1 MNPSLEPGRVYRT
14 QHFARW
20 DSNPT
25 RLVNRL
31 VRQGHLSRLR
41 QGLYHC
47 PIRSRFGE
55 VPPDDDAVLQ
65 AFLDGTPYVVTGPER
80 WNALQLGTTALHA
93 WPLVYNTKVSGEHQ
107 LGNRRFR
114 FRRAAFPADPSP
126 EWFVVDLL
134 RNLDSVGGDL
144 AEVADRLKQRVQAGF
159 LNRDALWEAA
169 RDYGRRAEQAV
180 VRRALR

>member
-1 MNPSLEPGRVYRT
+1 MPPSLEPGRVYRT

-31 VRQGHLSRLR
+31 VKQGQLRRLR

-47 PIRSRFGE
+47 PKRSSFGE
-55 VPPDDDAVLQ
+55 VPPDDDALLR

-93 WPLVYNTKVSGEHQ
+93 WPLVYNTKVSGEHE

-114 FRRAAFPADPSP
+114 FRRAAFPTEPTP

-134 RNLDSVGGDL
+134 RNLDSVGGDPEQV
-144 AEVADRLKQRVQAGF
+144 AERLKQAVTDGR
-159 LNRDALWEAA
+159 LNPAALWEAA
-169 RDYGRRAEQAV
+169 RAYGRRSERAV
-180 VRRALR
+180 VRGALR

>member
-1 MNPSLEPGRVYRT
+1 MRPSLAPGCVYRT

-31 VRQGHLSRLR
+31 VRQGHLRRLR
-41 QGLYHC
+41 HGLYHC
-47 PIRSRFGE
+47 PEHSRFGE
-55 VPPDDDAVLQ
+55 VPPDDDAVLG
-65 AFLDGTPYVVTGPER
+65 AFLDGAPYVVTGPEQ

-114 FRRAAFPADPSP
+114 FRRAAFPTQPSP

-134 RNLDSVGGDL
+134 RNLDSVGGDPEL
-144 AEVADRLKQRVQAGF
+144 VAKLLKQRVKAGT
-159 LNRDALWEAA
+159 LDATALWEAA
-169 RDYGRRAEQAV
+169 RAYGRRSEQAV
-180 VRRALR
+180 VRRAIR

>member
-1 MNPSLEPGRVYRT
+1 MQLSLEPGMVYRT

-31 VRQGHLSRLR
+31 VRQGHLRRLR

-47 PIRSRFGE
+47 PKPSRFGE
-55 VPPDDDAVLQ
+55 VPPDDDALLQ
-65 AFLDGTPYVVTGPER
+65 AFLDETPYVVTGPER

-93 WPLVYNTKVSGEHQ
+93 WPLVYNTKVSGDHQ

-114 FRRAAFPADPSP
+114 FRRAAFPAEPSP

-134 RNLDSVGGDL
+134 RNLDSVGGDRDI
-144 AEVADRLKQRVQAGF
+144 VADRLRRRVQAET
-159 LNRDALWEAA
+159 LDKDALWEAA
-169 RDYGRRAEQAV
+169 RRYGRRSEQAV
-180 VRRALR
+180 VREALR